1 MRQDP
6 LYTTWLVHCESP
18 EDLRILSPLLPARI
32 APDYTVT
39 DQVRAFP
46 EGVETLSSKTYRL
59 GDYFA
64 DVCILPGPGTD
75 PSAFRIVFQRLDD
88 AGRYWKDLMARILQS
103 IRSACPAVTVTLEYR
118 GDQNPLQHPEP
129 GPTSPNPRKDDG

>member
-6 LYTTWLVHCESP
+6 LYTTWLVRCESP
-18 EDLRILSPLLPARI
+18 EDLRILWPLLPARI
-32 APDYTVT
+32 DPDYTVA

-46 EGVETLSSKTYRL
+46 EGVESLSNQTYRL
-59 GDYFA
+59 GDYFT
-64 DVCILPGPGTD
+64 DVRLLPGPGTD
-75 PSAFRIVFQRLDD
+75 PSAFRIVFQRLGG

-103 IRSACPAVTVTLEYR
+103 VRSACPAVTVTLEYR

-129 GPTSPNPRKDDG
+129 GSTPSDPRKDDG